1 MKQIRRSV
9 FETNSSS
16 THSITMCMKSEYD
29 RWEAG
34 EFYWRRWDCE
44 FVPVKKADKEVLD
57 GIGVSDET
65 YSKDE
70 IDKIRRSD
78 YGFYTYDEFWDGGY
92 IEYEDYCESFLT
104 PGGEKVVAFGY
115 YGQDY

>member
-16 THSITMCMKSEYD
+16 THSITMCMESEYD

-34 EFYWRRWDCE
+34 EFYWSRWDCKL
-44 FVPVKKADKEVLD
+44 VPVKTADKKILNNIRASGE
-57 GIGVSDET
+57 I

-70 IDKIRRSD
+70 IDNIRRND
-78 YGFYTYDEFWDGGY
+78 YGFYTYDEFCNGY
-92 IEYEDYCESFLT
+92 IRYEGYCETFLT